1 MRRALARPEALMLA
15 VLSAAAVVLVAAAVI
30 GGRHTETALTAA
42 DVSGPSVGASETKSP
57 GADESASATTDP
69 SRSPEDRASTPGM
82 SAATQTG
89 ATVERRSAVGAT
101 RIGVFNDHVEVGVHA
116 PITFDGVPLN
126 LAEDPVTG
134 VKGYVT
140 YVNRN
145 GGVNGLKVRLIPED
159 DRYTTTGGRQAADRL
174 TKEVKPFLIEGALG
188 IDQIHKVAIAAKAG
202 GFPYVGGGGPEPEF
216 AKITDMYQN
225 ISNYDQY
232 LDMVVQFI
240 CRYGASYVG
249 GTKASDVRL
258 GTTTLNSEFILPV
271 EKRFVDKLTERN
283 CVREPVDSRARG
295 KINKPTEQTT
305 YGGQM
310 IDMRAAY
317 GNQGANLVV
326 PLQDPVSTSRQVL
339 EWSKSGYRPKW
350 TIANFAH
357 DGDTALA
364 LFQGEWAGMRVM
376 SGACYYHPQGGG
388 RPYDPK
394 LCAQMGEA
402 HRQWVGLGHVDYDQ
416 NAGGSFGGKSSYDY
430 DEQSWTVD
438 GGGGAAGYQLV
449 YFWHGALKS
458 IGADPTR
465 EKFLAALDA
474 YDNYSDVITGP
485 ISFAGSP
492 NRMIGSTKFVLLEGQ
507 SNLKYRQVA
516 EITPGL
522 VDHF

>member
-1 MRRALARPEALMLA
+1 MLA

-30 GGRHTETALTAA
+30 GGRSTESSLAA
-42 DVSGPSVGASETKSP
+42 AAVSGPSVAADDTAERGQEAS
-57 GADESASATTDP
+57 GVATTAP
-69 SRSPEDRASTPGM
+69 TEAPAVRASTAGT
-82 SAATQTG
+82 SAAAKPG
-89 ATVERRSAVGAT
+89 AVVERRSAAGAT
-101 RIGVFNDHVEVGVHA
+101 RIGVFNDHVEVGAHA

-134 VKGYVT
+134 VKGYIT
-140 YVNRN
+140 YINRT
-145 GGVNGLKVRLIPED
+145 GGINGLKVRLIPVD

-202 GFPYVGGGGPEPEF
+202 GFPYIAGGGPEPEF

-225 ISNYDQY
+225 VSSYDQY

-240 CRYGASYVG
+240 CRYGAKYVG
-249 GTKASDVRL
+249 GTKPSDVRL

-271 EKRFVDKLTERN
+271 ERRFVAKISERG
-283 CVREPVDSRARG
+283 CVRTPVDRRARG
-295 KINKPTEQTT
+295 TVNKPTEQTT

-310 IDMRAAY
+310 IDLRSSY

-339 EWSKSGYRPKW
+339 EWSKSGYRPQW

-388 RPYDPK
+388 RPYDSK

-402 HRQWVGLGHVDYDQ
+402 HRQWVSLGHVDYDE

-430 DEQSWTVD
+430 NEDSWTTD

-458 IGADPTR
+458 IGSDPTR
-465 EKFLAALDA
+465 EKFLAALNA
-474 YDNYSDVITGP
+474 YDTYSNVLTGP
-485 ISFAGSP
+485 ITFAGSP
-492 NRMIGSTKFVLLEGQ
+492 NTMMGSTRFVLLEGQ
-507 SNLKYRQVA
+507 SNLKYRQVT